1 MRRYIRSTAC
11 MIMAAF
17 MVVSNVPTV
26 YAQEKATESGVTE
39 IASGSCGESTTWL
52 YDSEGTLTISGTGAM
67 EESAWE
73 DYDDDI
79 DSEIK
84 KVVVEDGVTKIHE
97 DAFGYYDELI
107 SVELAD
113 SVEEIEVDAF
123 RYCEKLETVKF
134 SKNLKT
140 IGTYAFQNCYKL
152 KSVELYDKVTTI
164 EDEAFADCHEL
175 KSIVIPDKVTEI
187 SDGLYANCY
196 NLKTVTL
203 PSKLKK
209 IGMDAFSGCEK
220 LESITLPDSLTEISS
235 GAFEGCSS
243 LSEINVPSKLDDIGS
258 YAFAGTALK
267 DTSIL
272 KNVRYMGAAIFLGC
286 DQLTKVSFPKNIDKI
301 KGRSFASCTNLT
313 SVTVPTSVT
322 AIEYRA
328 FEGCTNLKTVLVP
341 ESVISIQDSAFV
353 NCDNLIMYLH
363 QGTEAQKFADDKSI
377 NYKVMADKITV
388 TPAKSRIYSGESTT
402 VSVKL
407 SPAATTDKYVVYS
420 SSNKNVATVSDKGEV
435 KAVGLGT
442 ATITVKNRAGKK
454 GTCTITVGTKEQPK
468 VTLGSTKFTYNGKA
482 KVPTVTVKDS
492 SGKTLKK
499 NTDYTVTYSNSS
511 SKDVGTY
518 YVTVTFKGIYSGSKK
533 LSYTIYP
540 AAPSTASAKLTGHKS
555 VKVTW
560 SKVTGATAYKVLY
573 KKASDSKYTEWGTT
587 TNTYKSGTFAAGTT
601 YTFKVIP
608 RYGKDKKV
616 GINSK
621 TVSITTL
628 KQVSTPKVT
637 KGTSGKVKVS
647 WTNIAGESG
656 YQISYS
662 TNKSNNGKILT
673 YNGSSIS
680 SKEITVNKN
689 TTYYYKVR
697 AYKIVD
703 GVKICSPW
711 SNVVAYKL
719 K

>member
-26 YAQEKATESGVTE
+26 YAQEKATESDVTE
-39 IASGSCGESTTWL
+39 IASGSCGESTTWS

-73 DYDDDI
+73 DYEDDSV
-79 DSEIK
+79 SEIK

-97 DAFGYYDELI
+97 DAFSYYEELV

-113 SVEEIEVDAF
+113 SVEEIEECAF
-123 RYCEKLETVKF
+123 NSCENLETVKF

-140 IGTYAFQNCYKL
+140 IGLHAFQYCYKL
-152 KSVELYDKVTTI
+152 KSIELYDKVTTI
-164 EDEAFADCHEL
+164 KDRAFSDCHEL
-175 KSIVIPDKVTEI
+175 KSVAVPDEVTEI
-187 SDGLYANCY
+187 SGGLFANCK
-196 NLKTVTL
+196 NLEKVTL

-209 IGMDAFSGCEK
+209 IGSDAFANCGK
-220 LESITLPDSLTEISS
+220 LESITLPDSLTEIGSF
-235 GAFEGCSS
+235 AFDECSS
-243 LSEINVPSKLDDIGS
+243 LSEINVPSMLNNIGS
-258 YAFAGTALK
+258 YAFSGTALK

-272 KNVRYMGAAIFLGC
+272 KNVKYMGESIFWGC

-301 KGRSFASCTNLT
+301 EVRTFAGCENLT

-322 AIEYRA
+322 AIEYMA
-328 FEGCTNLKTVLVP
+328 FAACSNLKTILVP
-341 ESVISIQDSAFV
+341 ESVTSIHWKAFLRC
-353 NCDNLIMYLH
+353 NNMTMYLH
-363 QGTEAQKFADDKSI
+363 QGTEAQKFADERSI

-388 TPAKSRIYSGESTT
+388 TPAKSKLYNGESTT

-407 SPAATTDKYVVYS
+407 SPAETTDEYVIYS
-420 SSNKNVATVSDKGEV
+420 SSNTKVATVSSKGEV
-435 KAVGLGT
+435 KAVGAGT
-442 ATITVKNRAGKK
+442 ATITAKNRAGKK
-454 GTCTITVGTKEQPK
+454 GTCTITVVTKEQPK
-468 VTLGSTKFTYNGKA
+468 ITLGSTKFTYNGKA

-518 YVTVTFKGIYSGSKK
+518 YVTVTFKGSYSGSKK

-540 AAPSTASAKLTGHKS
+540 AAPSTVSAKLTGHKS

-573 KKASDSKYTEWGTT
+573 KKASDNEYTEWGTT

-608 RYGKDKKV
+608 RYGKDKKT

-673 YNGSSIS
+673 YSGSSIS